1 MTKLSTSINFFAVFH
16 NITPNGSLLRYPL
29 SEYRFDSR
37 GLFSISKSEGG
48 HIGYQTATYHASSTA
63 GR

>member
-1 MTKLSTSINFFAVFH
+1 MTKLSSSIKFFAVC
-16 NITPNGSLLRYPL
+16 NNVTTNGSGIRFPM

-48 HIGYQTATYHASSTA
+48 HIGYHTATYHAASSA